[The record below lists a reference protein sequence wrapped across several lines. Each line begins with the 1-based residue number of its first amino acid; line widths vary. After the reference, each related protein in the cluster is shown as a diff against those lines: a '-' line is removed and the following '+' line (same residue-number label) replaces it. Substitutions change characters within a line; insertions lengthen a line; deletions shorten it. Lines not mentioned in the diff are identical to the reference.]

1 MSRYQGI
8 GTRRGKDGKV
18 LMKTV
23 LYPDIPR
30 TSEDIWVQT
39 DSGDRLD
46 LLAHQYYGNAQY
58 WWVIAQAN
66 GLGKGTLCI
75 EPGTQ
80 LRIPANVANIDEQ
93 QRKNNANR

>member
-1 MSRYQGI
+1 MNRYQGI
-8 GTRRGKDGKV
+8 GSRKDKDGKV

-30 TSEDIWVQT
+30 SSDDLWVQT

-46 LLAHQYYGNAQY
+46 LLAHQYYGNVQY
-58 WWVIAQAN
+58 WWIIAQAN
-66 GLGKGTLCI
+66 GVGKGTLYI

-80 LRIPANVANIDEQ
+80 LRIPANAAGLEEQ
-93 QRKNNANR
+93 QRKLNQG